1 MYTPPDLDGFAL
13 LKKARS
19 PSLLLRTHAV
29 AGYPPSSAL
38 VAAFDSSADQ
48 LGMLNVTIPAGIA
61 AGDQFQASTPSG
73 LMLVTVPPGVKAGD
87 TIQIAASVAPA
98 PMVMMDQVRG
108 TWFYHFEVA
117 NWVGTSTLEY
127 PGGTSATGSSSSKC
141 YCCPGCYCI
150 LCECWCFPCCSG
162 GTRTMNYDV
171 DPSEASFRTKDPFAP
186 PCCLSPFAPSKE
198 SYIKGTLA
206 PGSTADLITCNLTGY
221 RPADICNGI
230 FWCMEGQSGTGTLVI
245 DMRAKT
251 MTTNMQYLVQGGLG
265 DGARPKG
272 GGALSSVMHKQ

>member
-1 MYTPPDLDGFAL
+1 
-13 LKKARS
+13 
-19 PSLLLRTHAV
+19 
-29 AGYPPSSAL
+29 
-38 VAAFDSSADQ
+38 
-48 LGMLNVTIPAGIA
+48 MLNVTIPAGIA
-61 AGDQFQASTPSG
+61 AGDQFQANTPSG
-73 LMLVTVPPGVKAGD
+73 PMLVTVPPGVKAGD

-98 PMVMMDQVRG
+98 PLVMMDQVRG

-150 LCECWCFPCCSG
+150 LCECWCCPCCSG
-162 GTRTMNYDV
+162 TKTMNYDV
-171 DPSEASFRTKDPFAP
+171 DPNEASFRTKDPFAP

-265 DGARPKG
+265 NGARPKG